1 MTDAIV
7 IGCGVSGLSSAIRL
21 QEVGFVVR
29 IIARDL
35 PPHTTSDVA
44 GAIWHPI
51 SAEHLPNGLRWAAE
65 CREELLRL
73 VHLPKSGVTMLHLLE
88 PLEESERG
96 GCWME
101 MVADVREVPE
111 DELPPGYTLGYR
123 YQVPLIETPIY
134 MPYLVDRFLAGGGQI
149 QQALVSDLGKFTGPD
164 RLVINCTGA
173 WAGKL
178 TGDSRVFPIRGQI
191 LRLPPQPQISRGFH
205 SYGGSLGFTYI
216 FPRSQDCLLGGTSE
230 VGSWSERP
238 NPASTAAIRGRCA
251 SVDRSLADAEVL
263 DVRVGL
269 RPGRDEVRLELEETT
284 NGPVIHNYGHGGIGF
299 TLSWGCAND
308 VAQLARKRFP
318 QN

>member
-1 MTDAIV
+1 MRDAIV

-21 QEVGFVVR
+21 QESGFRVR
-29 IIARDL
+29 IVSREL

-73 VHLPKSGVTMLHLLE
+73 VDDPASGVQMIQLLE
-88 PLEESERG
+88 PVEEGKEGER
-96 GCWME
+96 WQAML
-101 MVADVREVPE
+101 DDLRTVPE
-111 DELPPGYTLGYR
+111 DELPLGYSGGFR
-123 YQVPLIETPIY
+123 YAVPLIETPIY
-134 MPYLVDRFLAGGGQI
+134 MGYLVRRFQVGGGEI
-149 QQALVSDLGKFTGPD
+149 QQALVNDLGRFTGAD
-164 RLVINCTGA
+164 RLVVNCTGA

-191 LRLPPQPQISRGFH
+191 LRLPPQPQITRAFMSH
-205 SYGGSLGFTYI
+205 GGPLGFTYI

-230 VGSWSERP
+230 VGSWSLYP
-238 NPASTAAIRGRCA
+238 NAATSAAIRGRCA
-251 SVDRSLADAEVL
+251 SVDRSLADAEVI

-269 RPGRDEVRLELEETT
+269 RPGRDEVRLALEETA
-284 NGPVIHNYGHGGIGF
+284 NGPLIHNYGHSGIGF

-308 VAQLARKRFP
+308 VAQLARERFA
-318 QN
+318 

>member
-1 MTDAIV
+1 MTEAIV

-21 QEVGFVVR
+21 QEAGFAVR
-29 IIARDL
+29 IVSREV

-73 VHLPKSGVTMLHLLE
+73 VDDPASGVALISLLE
-88 PLEESERG
+88 PLDESAEG
-96 GCWME
+96 GRWLE
-101 MVADVREVPE
+101 MIDDVRRVPE
-111 DELPPGYTLGYR
+111 GELPPGYTLGYR
-123 YQVPLIETPIY
+123 YQVPIVETPIY
-134 MPYLVDRFLAGGGQI
+134 MPYLVRRFQANGGEI
-149 QQALVSDLGKFTGPD
+149 QQALVSDLGKLAGSE
-164 RLVINCTGA
+164 RLVVNCTGA

-191 LRLPPQPQISRGFH
+191 LRLPPQPQLSRGFH
-205 SYGGSLGFTYI
+205 SHGGPLGFTYI

-230 VGSWSERP
+230 AGSWSTRP
-238 NPASTAAIRGRCA
+238 NPASSAAIRGRCVA
-251 SVDRSLADAEVL
+251 VERSLADAEVI

-269 RPGRDEVRLELEETT
+269 RPGRDEVRLELEETA
-284 NGPVIHNYGHGGIGF
+284 NGPVIHNYGHSGIGF

-308 VAQLARKRFP
+308 VARLAKERFW
-318 QN
+318 

>member
-21 QEVGFVVR
+21 QESGFRVR
-29 IIARDL
+29 IVSRET
-35 PPHTTSDVA
+35 PPYTTSDVA

-73 VHLPKSGVTMLHLLE
+73 VHDPQSGVALLTLLE
-88 PLEESERG
+88 PLEESEEG
-96 GCWME
+96 GRWLE
-101 MVADVREVPE
+101 MIPDARRVPE
-111 DELPPGYTLGYR
+111 GELPPGYTLGYR
-123 YQVPLIETPIY
+123 YQVPIIETPIY
-134 MPYLVDRFLAGGGQI
+134 MPYLVRRFLAAGGEI
-149 QQALVSDLGKFTGPD
+149 QQALVSDLGRFTGAE
-164 RLVINCTGA
+164 RLVVNCTGA

-205 SYGGSLGFTYI
+205 CHGGPLGFTYI

-230 VGSWSERP
+230 AGSWSVRP
-238 NPASTAAIRGRCA
+238 NPASSAAIRGRCVA
-251 SVDRSLADAEVL
+251 VERSLADAEVI

-269 RPGRDEVRLELEETT
+269 RPGRDEVRLELEETA
-284 NGPVIHNYGHGGIGF
+284 NGPVIHNYGHSGIGF

-308 VAQLARKRFP
+308 VARIAEERFA
-318 QN
+318 